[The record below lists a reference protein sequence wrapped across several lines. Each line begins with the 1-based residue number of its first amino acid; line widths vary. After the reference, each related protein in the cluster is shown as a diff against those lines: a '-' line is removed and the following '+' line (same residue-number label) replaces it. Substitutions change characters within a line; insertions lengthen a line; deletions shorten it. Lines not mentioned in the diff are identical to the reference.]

1 MLCVGFTRSL
11 TGALNDSGA
20 LQKKCENLIKGDPL
34 DALSQQNETIGDVT
48 DLRRRVEGL
57 SLQPII
63 NPWMKC
69 NVTEASDNV
78 LTDLLK
84 NCTLSYDTDVP
95 SVEEPVVSDG
105 SDSFSCDDI
114 LSSSDKD
121 DDGDDSQQNQLL
133 QEGAGASAS
142 PGTKGKKK
150 LYSQE
155 TQLLHHWSPLSGLSS
170 DGGGMLPTLDSSDYD
185 TSWSTPLRLRSSG
198 RLPLPPNSLAP
209 SASILPPST
218 QGSFPS
224 PPNNSFLS
232 SSDMPTSQASDPNS
246 MFLNPIST
254 KAKYTNL
261 LHHRRRSQLSRLD
274 SGSNSDQDDD
284 ESPRLRIDRPYEG
297 VTSHLSSS
305 DSHHSDEETESG
317 MVKSLFG
324 TAPSMYG
331 LRSSRFQQVFNR
343 PFSTGE
349 LSASPDDDDD
359 DEVGGDL
366 NGGERIETTGES
378 KSNSIP

>member
-1 MLCVGFTRSL
+1 M
-11 TGALNDSGA
+11 
-20 LQKKCENLIKGDPL
+20 
-34 DALSQQNETIGDVT
+34 DALSQQDETVSDVT
-48 DLRRRVEGL
+48 DLRKRIEGL

-63 NPWMKC
+63 NPWIKC
-69 NVTEASDNV
+69 NVTEASDDV

-84 NCTLSYDTDVP
+84 NCTLSYDTDVSP
-95 SVEEPVVSDG
+95 VENLMVSDG
-105 SDSFSCDDI
+105 ERGDSDSFSCDDI

-121 DDGDDSQQNQLL
+121 DDGDDSQQHQLL

-155 TQLLHHWSPLSGLSS
+155 TQLLQHWSPLSGLSS
-170 DGGGMLPTLDSSDYD
+170 DGGMLPTLDSSDYN
-185 TSWSTPLRLRSSG
+185 TSWSTPLRLRSSVG
-198 RLPLPPNSLAP
+198 LSLPGATSLTP
-209 SASILPPST
+209 SALTIPPST
-218 QGSFPS
+218 QGSYPS

-261 LHHRRRSQLSRLD
+261 LHHRRRSPLSRLD
-274 SGSNSDQDDD
+274 SGSNSDQDE

-305 DSHHSDEETESG
+305 DSHHSDEDTESG
-317 MVKSLFG
+317 MVKSMFG
-324 TAPSMYG
+324 TASSLYG

-343 PFSTGE
+343 PFTTGE

-359 DEVGGDL
+359 DDDEAGGDL

-378 KSNSIP
+378 KSHYNYMVRFEHRH